1 MTINF
6 INADIKTAPQGY
18 TMVTAFSSDFNCN
31 VGINKV
37 MDQMFNI
44 EKRKSNIKVF
54 KGRKLAKLDN
64 LYMLLVKDS
73 SYDKPVFDN
82 LIACLEEFKAKCKK
96 NGITKVAMPA
106 ICTGKNGFAVDDVI
120 QAIDEIFFDTNIS
133 VVMYVGDE
141 VYRYVCS
148 AYEG

>member
-1 MTINF
+1 MINF

-18 TMVTAFSSDFNCN
+18 TMVSAFSADFNCS

-44 EKRKSNIKVF
+44 EKRKSHIKVF
-54 KGRKLAKLDN
+54 KGGKLAKLDN
-64 LYMLLVKDS
+64 L
-73 SYDKPVFDN
+73 
-82 LIACLEEFKAKCKK
+82 ITCLEEFKTRCKK

-120 QAIDEIFFDTNIS
+120 QAIDEIFFDTDIS
-133 VVMYVGDE
+133 IVMYVGDE
-141 VYRYVCS
+141 VFRYVCF
-148 AYEG
+148 AYED

>member
-18 TMVTAFSSDFNCN
+18 TMVSAFSSDFNCS

-64 LYMLLVKDS
+64 LYMLLVKNS

-82 LIACLEEFKAKCKK
+82 LIACFEEFKAKCKK

-106 ICTGKNGFAVDDVI
+106 ICTGKNGFAIDDVL
-120 QAIDEIFFDTNIS
+120 QAIDEIFYDSGIS
-133 VVMYVGDE
+133 ILMYVNNE
-141 VYRYVCS
+141 VFDYVCS
-148 AYEG
+148 TYEG